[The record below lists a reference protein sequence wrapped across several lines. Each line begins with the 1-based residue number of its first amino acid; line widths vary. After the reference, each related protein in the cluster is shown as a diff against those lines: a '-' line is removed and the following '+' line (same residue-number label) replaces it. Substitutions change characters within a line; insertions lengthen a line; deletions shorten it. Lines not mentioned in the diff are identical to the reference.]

1 MFSADLPVIAN
12 TETIINQELQFVV
25 FYYSV
30 PAPVYIEWY
39 RYGEKLEN
47 STSYIFSSIE
57 QDVNLHIHGKQ
68 ILCDGYRSNLSV
80 ANFLSGEYTAVLKN
94 KVGET
99 KTYFKW
105 QSGKSL

>member
-1 MFSADLPVIAN
+1 MFTTDLPVIVN
-12 TETIINQELQFVV
+12 TETVINQELQFVV

-57 QDVNLHIHGKQ
+57 EDVNLHIHGKQ

-94 KVGET
+94 KVGEMAI
-99 KTYFKW
+99 W
-105 QSGKSL
+105 